1 MEKEKF
7 FVGLQSHPINFV
19 DEEVDQVIEDT
30 LKGGI
35 NAHLI
40 MGNYGS
46 SDKWRP
52 LKMPMR
58 HSKKRK
64 EYDLY
69 GGFYIDVH
77 EEFYRATNFKPMK
90 TPEPELNKIDI
101 FDRVI
106 PKAHA
111 AGQEVYVYL
120 TEDATFLYPGYTSIA
135 GIDAHGHI
143 RDMPCVNNPDYF
155 YHLMAMVEDFT
166 KSYDLD
172 GVFLNWERS
181 GFSGFS
187 PLNDLMNAKA
197 PICFCPHCRRRA
209 KEMGFDLERAKQ
221 GCQKLVALMN
231 NDDINPRLYSKKL
244 YLTFCEY
251 PEIFQLQ
258 RMWQENSFRISEEA
272 YSIVKRFKPNMKVGM
287 NQWPKPSVDF
297 NRLADNVDWIKP
309 LTYPLIDGY
318 WYAEQFKK
326 WQHTALRNYKKDV
339 ALYVFYEICGIESI
353 GIPDNIDDIIRDG
366 FPFDF
371 ASAMNS
377 RLIDEVD
384 GKCKIYPNVEIGI
397 EFEPGVHP
405 VLDYNNEENLKKQ
418 IVGLTEQVLK
428 LPVDGMVVAA
438 FYECMRKEDM
448 WLVGDLLEKAGK
460 IKR

>member
-1 MEKEKF
+1 MEKENF

-19 DEEVDQVIEDT
+19 DEEVDRVIDDT
-30 LKGGI
+30 LKGGV

-58 HSKKRK
+58 HSKKRT

-69 GGFYIDVH
+69 GGYYIDIH
-77 EEFYRATNFKPMK
+77 NEFYSGTDFKPMK
-90 TPEPELNKIDI
+90 TLEPELKNIDI
-101 FDRVI
+101 FREVI

-120 TEDATFLYPGYTSIA
+120 TEDATFLYPGYHTIA
-135 GIDAHGHI
+135 GIDAYGHI
-143 RDMPCVNNPDYF
+143 RDMPCVNNPNYF
-155 YHLMAMVEDFT
+155 NHLMGMVEDFT

-172 GVFLNWERS
+172 GIFLNWERS

-187 PLNDLMNAKA
+187 PINDLMNARA

-209 KEMGFDLERAKQ
+209 AEMGFDLERARI
-221 GCQKLVALMN
+221 GCRKLIELMKS
-231 NDDINPRLYSKKL
+231 DDINPRLYSKKF
-244 YLTFCEY
+244 YLIFCEY
-251 PEIFQLQ
+251 PEILQLQ
-258 RMWQENSFRISEEA
+258 RMWQENSFRLAEEA
-272 YSIVKRFKPNMKVGM
+272 YSIIKRFKPNMKVGM

-318 WYAEQFKK
+318 WYAEQFKT
-326 WQHTALRNYKKDV
+326 WQSTMFRNYRKDI
-339 ALYVFYEICGIESI
+339 ALYVLYELCGIESI
-353 GIPDNIDDIIRDG
+353 GIPDDINECIENG
-366 FPFDF
+366 FPFDY

-377 RLIDEVD
+377 RLIEEVG

-397 EFEPGVHP
+397 EFRPGEHP
-405 VLDYNNEENLKKQ
+405 VLNYNSEKETKTQ
-418 IVGLTEQVLK
+418 IIQLTEQVLK

-448 WLVGDLLEKAGK
+448 WLVGELLEKAGK